1 MASRFFLITVAS
13 REECLERRRTRRRLR
28 NQLNIPIIPDLE
40 FIKNYRLSLE
50 LFEEI
55 CRELVPLLP
64 RKAKRHAIDPTIKI
78 LAAFNFYAQGS
89 YQGSVGQNSDGPV
102 AQQTVSR
109 CLQEVTNSLNNTDIL
124 KIYIRFPQNGTE
136 NNHIKRRFYE
146 KYGLPG
152 VIGCIDCTNVAI
164 IRPAQHEEQYFNRKH
179 FHSINT
185 QVICDSECYITN
197 VDASYG

>member
-109 CLQEVTNSLNNTDIL
+109 CLQEGRWRCLLAARELHYCPETAGKIIL
-124 KIYIRFPQNGTE
+124 ACCVLHNICIRAGIDVPELTE
-136 NNHIKRRFYE
+136 DEFQSERSRQVPTESATSSARALEAGRRVRATLMQILE
-146 KYGLPG
+146 
-152 VIGCIDCTNVAI
+152 
-164 IRPAQHEEQYFNRKH
+164 RNR
-179 FHSINT
+179 
-185 QVICDSECYITN
+185 
-197 VDASYG
+197 